1 MTVPWTSA
9 RKYSELELTEK
20 TEHMPKSE
28 TYSPLPP
35 WQRTDYC
42 GTLRASD
49 AGREVALHGWVQT
62 RRDHGGLIF
71 IDLRDREG
79 IVQLVLNP
87 ARDAGSHQA
96 GAEARSEFFVAVR
109 GTVVRRAAGTVN
121 AELPTGEIE
130 IAVSAFEILNVS
142 PPPPFAIGDED
153 TAAEEV
159 RLKYRYLDLRRPA
172 MQRNLR
178 RRHQALQAIRNF
190 LDAHGF
196 IEVET
201 PILFKST
208 PEGARDYLVPSR
220 VNPGKFYAL
229 PQSPQILKQI
239 LMIGGLD
246 RYYQI
251 ARCFRDED
259 LRANRQPEFSQIDL
273 EMTGPRPEDVQSV
286 AEGMIAAAYERVLGV
301 DINTPFPRM
310 AYADAMESYGSDKP
324 DLRFGLEIRNL
335 TSAFTATSFKVF
347 AEVIAQGGRVYA
359 INLPAANQLTRR
371 ELDEMTEAIRTR
383 YSMGL
388 AWIKVQDA
396 GWQGPIAKFVSEAE
410 RSSAAEIAGLKTG
423 DTMLIMAGEPAKV
436 RPILGDL
443 RLQLGAKFSLAAEDD
458 LKFLWI
464 VDFPLFEYSED
475 DKRLVSVNHPFTAPH
490 PDDLGML
497 ESGSSAL
504 GARAIA
510 YDMVLNGQEL
520 GGGSIRIHSRE
531 LQLKVFEL
539 LGLSRE
545 EALERFGFLIEALGY
560 GAPPHGGCAFGVDRL
575 CMMLC
580 GTDSLRDVIAFPK
593 TQKAVDPM
601 SGAPSEVDPRQLREL
616 SIKVTS

>member
-1 MTVPWTSA
+1 
-9 RKYSELELTEK
+9 
-20 TEHMPKSE
+20 MPKEE

-35 WQRTDYC
+35 WRRTDYC
-42 GTLRASD
+42 GALRAVD
-49 AGREVALHGWVQT
+49 AGREVALFGWVQT

-79 IVQLVLNP
+79 LIQLVLNP
-87 ARDAGSHQA
+87 ELDEASHKAGEQ
-96 GAEARSEFFVAVR
+96 ARSEFFLAVR
-109 GTVVRRAAGTVN
+109 GKVVRRSEGTVN

-130 IAVSAFEILNVS
+130 VAVSKLEILNVS
-142 PPPPFAIGDED
+142 APPPFAIADGD

-159 RLKYRYLDLRRPA
+159 RLKYRYLDLRRPS

-178 RRHQALQAIRNF
+178 RRHQAVKSVREY
-190 LDAHGF
+190 LDDQGF

-239 LMIGGLD
+239 LMVSGFD

-259 LRANRQPEFSQIDL
+259 LRANRQPEFSQIDI
-273 EMTGPRPEDVQSV
+273 EMTCPRPEDIQSV
-286 AEGMIAAAYERVLGV
+286 AEGMMASVYRRVL
-301 DINTPFPRM
+301 DIDVKPPFIRIS
-310 AYADAMESYGSDKP
+310 YAEAMERFGVDKP
-324 DLRFGLEIRNL
+324 DLRFGVELRNL
-335 TSAFTATSFKVF
+335 TPAFAGTGFKVF
-347 AEVIAQGGRVYA
+347 AEVLARGESIYG
-359 INLPAANQLTRR
+359 INLPGEHQLSRR
-371 ELDEMTEAIRTR
+371 EIDEMTEAVRAR
-383 YSMGL
+383 YGTGL
-388 AWIKVQDA
+388 AWAKVGEA
-396 GWQGPIAKFVSEAE
+396 GWQGPIAKHLGDAE
-410 RSSAAEIAGLKTG
+410 RERAAGIAGLLHG
-423 DTMLIMAGEPAKV
+423 DTLLMVAGHPDKV

-443 RLQLGAKFSLAAEDD
+443 RLQLGGKFGLRKDED
-458 LKFLWI
+458 LKFAWI
-464 VDFPLFEYSED
+464 VDFPLLEYSEE
-475 DKRLVSVNHPFTAPH
+475 DKRLVAAHHPFTAPH
-490 PDDLGML
+490 PEDLAML
-497 ESGSSAL
+497 DGEPL
-504 GARAIA
+504 RARALA
-510 YDMVLNGQEL
+510 YDMVLNGEEM
-520 GGGSIRIHSRE
+520 GGGSIRVHSRE
-531 LQLKVFEL
+531 LQLKLFSL
-539 LGLSRE
+539 LGLTRE
-545 EALERFGFLIEALGY
+545 EALDRFGFLCDALGY
-560 GAPPHGGCAFGVDRL
+560 GAPPHGGIAFGVDRL